1 MASHSPREAKECC
14 QAPKGAGGLGPIV
27 CVSFPENRRLL
38 ILSLKSSQGR
48 VGAGKRIVRGSLR
61 QCDLDFSVMCK
72 EEGSLWVARP
82 SAGSSYRLTDT
93 EGCYESRLGHKL
105 KSG

>member
-27 CVSFPENRRLL
+27 CVSFPESPRLL

-48 VGAGKRIVRGSLR
+48 VGAGKRIIRGSLR
-61 QCDLDFSVMCK
+61 QCDLDAKLEARLDLKGRRELVGGTAEC
-72 EEGSLWVARP
+72 WVQSQTHRH
-82 SAGSSYRLTDT
+82 RRML
-93 EGCYESRLGHKL
+93 
-105 KSG
+105 